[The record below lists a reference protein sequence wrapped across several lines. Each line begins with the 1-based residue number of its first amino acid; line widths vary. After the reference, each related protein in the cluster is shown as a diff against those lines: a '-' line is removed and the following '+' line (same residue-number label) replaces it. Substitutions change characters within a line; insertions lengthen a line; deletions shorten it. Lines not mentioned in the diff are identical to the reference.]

1 MKYRVSWDPTAF
13 RRVLREWAAAGKPQ
27 SGIRAFDAI
36 EELLITDAEFKGESR
51 DEGRRI
57 AIVPPL
63 GVLFRALP
71 DSGEVRVVDAWLI
84 RGRNE

>member
-1 MKYRVSWDPTAF
+1 MKYRVSWDPSAF

-27 SGIRAFDAI
+27 SGTRAFDAI
-36 EELLITDAEFKGESR
+36 EELPSMDAHLQGESR

-57 AIVPPL
+57 AIVRPL

-71 DSGEVRVVDAWLI
+71 NLGEVRIVDAWLI
-84 RGRNE
+84 PSRNP